1 MGRWRCDG
9 GGAGAVQAGNIY
21 IYIYIFIF
29 QKLLRGSKAATRSLF
44 AVME

>member
-9 GGAGAVQAGNIY
+9 GGAGAVQAGN